1 MYWRSSVDIWLF
13 AQAKV
18 PAKLVDSSMIEHAT
32 QCCVM
37 STDEIDQLGLGSR
50 EKKSY
55 PLHQDEVRTYAMLYG
70 VTRWQTRSDRID
82 QLRLNGVR

>member
-1 MYWRSSVDIWLF
+1 MTPLSDPDRHL
-13 AQAKV
+13 

-55 PLHQDEVRTYAMLYG
+55 PLHQDEVRTYPNGLLG
-70 VTRWQTRSDRID
+70 VVRIRFLKCD
-82 QLRLNGVR
+82 VLVNSQAR